1 GFRVRERV
9 QLGLPPELTG
19 YLTDEEEQGLVS
31 FLVEAGKLRELP
43 ETFGTAIISLM
54 ERYGILSR
62 YSALRTASRLR
73 EAVYLERFMEKERDA
88 AVNNWQDDEH
98 AVRMLANGYTGRGGN
113 SSSSNWRLVNDARDL
128 VTGLLVR
135 LKDDTAC
142 QLDASQLLEWWLC
155 ETSEGT

>member
-1 GFRVRERV
+1 MRDFTIPLARLDAQTIGSYAQQFLCLINLWDILRRFIPGFRVRERV

-88 AVNNWQDDEH
+88 AGEKRQ
-98 AVRMLANGYTGRGGN
+98 G
-113 SSSSNWRLVNDARDL
+113 
-128 VTGLLVR
+128 
-135 LKDDTAC
+135 
-142 QLDASQLLEWWLC
+142 
-155 ETSEGT
+155 